1 MTQPNEVAPEGAPP
15 QAEQVPTWPSQPSLA
30 DAAPGSAPASMA
42 PVVAAAP
49 VTSSNGIVGLVLAIS
64 SWVILPFA
72 LGWVFAIIGL
82 VFAGKGAREIAES
95 GGRVQGQGFVTAA
108 RIVAWINIGVTAA
121 LAVLAVVVIGI
132 VIAAGAMSEGLS

>member
-1 MTQPNEVAPEGAPP
+1 MDTNAEHSGEPTETWPAQSAEPAAPPAAALAGAPI
-15 QAEQVPTWPSQPSLA
+15 T
-30 DAAPGSAPASMA
+30 
-42 PVVAAAP
+42 PVVTATPA
-49 VTSSNGIVGLVLAIS
+49 TSSNGIVALVLAIS
-64 SWVILPFA
+64 SWVILPFV

-95 GGRVQGQGFVTAA
+95 DGRVQGQGFVTAA

-132 VIAAGAMSEGLS
+132 VIAAGAMSTM

>member
-1 MTQPNEVAPEGAPP
+1 MTQPDDATPDGLPP
-15 QAEQVPTWPSQPSLA
+15 QTELAATWPSQ
-30 DAAPGSAPASMA
+30 SAPTGLTQPVA
-42 PVVAAAP
+42 PAVTGAP
-49 VTSSNGIVGLVLAIS
+49 ATSSNGIVALVLAIS
-64 SWVILPFA
+64 SWVILPFV

-95 GGRVQGQGFVTAA
+95 DGRVQGQGFVTAA

-132 VIAAGAMSEGLS
+132 VIAAGAMSEGLNSGF

>member
-1 MTQPNEVAPEGAPP
+1 MTQPDDVTPDGLPP
-15 QAEQVPTWPSQPSLA
+15 QTELAATWPSQSVPST
-30 DAAPGSAPASMA
+30 AAPLAGPVVASAPA
-42 PVVAAAP
+42 
-49 VTSSNGIVGLVLAIS
+49 TSSNGIVALVLAIS

-95 GGRVQGQGFVTAA
+95 EGRVQGQGFVTAA

-121 LAVLAVVVIGI
+121 LAVLAVVVLGI
-132 VIAAGAMSEGLS
+132 VIAAGAMSEGLG

>member
-1 MTQPNEVAPEGAPP
+1 MTQPDNVTPDGLAPQPELA
-15 QAEQVPTWPSQPSLA
+15 ATWPSQP
-30 DAAPGSAPASMA
+30 APTGAPPVSAPSY
-42 PVVAAAP
+42 AAAP
-49 VTSSNGIVGLVLAIS
+49 TTSSNGIVALVLAIS
-64 SWVILPFA
+64 SWIILPFA

-95 GGRVQGQGFVTAA
+95 EGRVGGQGFVTAS

-132 VIAAGAMSEGLS
+132 VIAAGAMSDGLG